1 MMRRKA
7 FTLIELLVV
16 IAIIAILMTILLPS
30 LNKARDLAKR
40 ATCVA
45 NLNSIGKAIP
55 LYMNENDDRTPIMN
69 LKLAYSNPP
78 DAPDSGNQ
86 IEEDYEEG
94 GWEAALGTHPMQNMW
109 LMIAQNM
116 LQVGHFQCKADTEY
130 VDREASVSDP
140 DKYGWVA
147 PENYSYGIHVPY
159 TGDGTNTNPVPFN
172 ANAPGGLI
180 VFADQ
185 TPYDSAG
192 DTSIVDK
199 STDKPPS
206 NHKSLGT
213 SFLSFTGSVDTTN
226 VSNSECGMNGD
237 EIYDNATAHTIGGIP
252 QDDDDTSIV
261 PGGRTGA

>member
-55 LYMNENDDRTPIMN
+55 LYMNENDDRTPIMD
-69 LKLAYSNPP
+69 LKLVYTNPP
-78 DAPDSGNQ
+78 AAPGIGNQ
-86 IEEDYEEG
+86 TEDDYEAG
-94 GWEAALGTHPMQNMW
+94 TWEATLGDHPMQNMW
-109 LMIAQNM
+109 LLIAQNM
-116 LQVGHFQCKADTEY
+116 LQVGHFHCKADTDYE
-130 VDREASVSDP
+130 DRESSVTDP
-140 DKYGWVA
+140 DKYGWVS
-147 PENYSYGIHVPY
+147 PYNYSYGIHVPY
-159 TGDGTNTNPVPFN
+159 TSGNNPVPFN

-192 DTSIVDK
+192 ATSIVDK
-199 STDKPPS
+199 ATGKPPS

-213 SFLSFTGSVDTTN
+213 SFLSFTGSV
-226 VSNSECGMNGD
+226 VSD
-237 EIYDNATAHTIGGIP
+237 
-252 QDDDDTSIV
+252 
-261 PGGRTGA
+261 